1 MRSAVF
7 AMFVVACVVV
17 MASAGGDDGHKYE
30 NYGGNAFDRN
40 NNRNRNRNANA
51 DANANANRD
60 ENRSNN
66 RNNAKSNNA
75 VEDSVYVI

>member
-1 MRSAVF
+1 MRSAVLV
-7 AMFVVACVVV
+7 MFVIACVVV
-17 MASAGGDDGHKYE
+17 MASAGDDGHKYE

-51 DANANANRD
+51 NANANANRD

-66 RNNAKSNNA
+66 RNNAKNNNA

>member
-1 MRSAVF
+1 MRSAVLV
-7 AMFVVACVVV
+7 MFVIACVVV
-17 MASAGGDDGHKYE
+17 MASAGDDGHKYE

-40 NNRNRNRNANA
+40 NNRNRNANAN
-51 DANANANRD
+51 ANANANRD

-66 RNNAKSNNA
+66 RNNAKNNNA